1 MGRKIEFQKIEIE
14 KAAFFLL
21 EQEGIENF
29 TIRNIARILNSSTS
43 PIYYHFKSL
52 EEIENTMADKIV
64 DIFLNFVKNK
74 QETDPFSK
82 LTIAFA
88 LFSKQYR
95 KLFESI
101 FLHSN
106 TKGENS
112 FRSKIYDRVFSLI
125 EAEDKK
131 FNRNDNLVD
140 LLFGHGLAL
149 NAYHNYNLDF
159 IEEEVYKLM
168 DAYILMR
175 KERSKQ

>member
-52 EEIENTMADKIV
+52 EEIENTMVDKIV
-64 DIFLNFVKNK
+64 DIFLNFLKNK
-74 QETDPFSK
+74 QERDPFSK
-82 LTIAFA
+82 WTIAFA
-88 LFSKQYR
+88 LFSKQHR
-95 KLFESI
+95 KLFEAI

-125 EAEDKK
+125 EAEDEQ
-131 FNRNDNLVD
+131 FNRNDDLVD

-149 NAYHNYNLDF
+149 KAYHNYNLDF

>member
-29 TIRNIARILNSSTS
+29 TIRNIAGILNSSTS

-52 EEIENTMADKIV
+52 EEIENTMVDKIV

-88 LFSKQYR
+88 LFSKQHR
-95 KLFESI
+95 KLFEAI

-149 NAYHNYNLDF
+149 NAYHNCNQDL
-159 IEEEVYKLM
+159 IEEEIYRLI
-168 DAYILMR
+168 DAYILRR
-175 KERSKQ
+175 KEG